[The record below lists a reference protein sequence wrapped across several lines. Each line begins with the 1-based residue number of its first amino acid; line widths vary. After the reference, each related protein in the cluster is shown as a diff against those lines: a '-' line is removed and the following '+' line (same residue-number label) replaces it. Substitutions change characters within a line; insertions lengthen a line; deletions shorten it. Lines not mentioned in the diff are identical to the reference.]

1 MYGQSP
7 IPLTFQQRSYSKQL
21 MKVFKQLFISL
32 ILLTPMAHAEQIVFS
47 EVMYHPP
54 AGGHEFI
61 EVQNLTATPF
71 DIAQWELT
79 DGASFTFPD
88 FASGAA
94 LDSFLKAFERIILC
108 DTDPATFRATYSV
121 PNSIRVFGPWSG
133 RLSNGGERVTLADKN
148 GTIRCSFRYEDR
160 HPWPVAPDGAGHSLI
175 LADDSFAI
183 DDYQVWTSAPP
194 TPGFSTPLS
203 AEEPFPNPEVNLSI
217 GIPFVNYGDTWDFND
232 QNLDLG
238 SDWDLPNYTFSHPG
252 WTRENDADNDG
263 GLYGFENSALPAP
276 GIQTPL
282 LNSSDGDNHIT
293 YYFRKEFTYNGPTA
307 GANITID
314 SITDDGVFFYLN
326 GVPLGGV
333 GTNADAGW
341 KTTATRTVGN
351 ASEELA
357 VVTNNGS
364 ALVDGTNILSAEVHQ
379 TNSGSSDCVFGARLS
394 ISAPSNPSLLINEVL
409 PTADGFVEIYNP
421 GASAINLSG
430 WYLSDSPGSLTR
442 YQIPAGQTIPPSGLV
457 AISYATTGL
466 AVGGD
471 AVVYLT
477 EPDGTTIANAIDA
490 AIPLDGRSLGRKGDG
505 SSSWFLF
512 SQPSEDAPNASSSS
526 DFSLKINEVAF
537 DQDGVTTWIELYNPS
552 SAAMSAAGLFLASS
566 PDFSDK
572 VSLSGGIAAKGFF
585 PITEPFSENGEELT
599 LFLISGSD
607 TIIDA
612 VVVPFKSPR
621 NYAAAYPDGSGEFYA
636 STTGSKGSPNN
647 PDRVDSIVINE
658 LMVDP
663 PSEHRDGEFIEI
675 FNKSGS
681 TIDLSGWRFTDG
693 VDFTF
698 PVGTSLPARSYL
710 VIPANE
716 DYTNYPNSAGQFSG
730 SLANSGELLRLV
742 DSWNNLV
749 DEVYY
754 HTGGDWPELAGGQG
768 SSLELRHPDMDNS
781 KASAWT
787 ASDESDKSTFQE
799 FTIAE
804 QYQEITRRGGA
815 SDYKELHLQA
825 VGDTHIAMRNL
836 SLSRNGSGN
845 ILPGGGLAL
854 ARNGSANDG
863 WLCQGTHHASKIT
876 NGEFHLISSGHGD
889 VKANRCEIDVTSIQ
903 DNNNLKFT
911 FEARWIS
918 GKPTLNVQTWDRSF
932 GGTIHLNV
940 PKNLGTPGAA
950 NPGILDNPAPTI
962 SGLIHS
968 PPIPRSSDPVRITV
982 EAQNANT
989 VNLRHRLDNNAGN
1002 GTWNSSPMFDDGISG
1017 GDEIADDGVYTITLT
1032 NYQSDNSIV
1041 QFYVQATSAGGTSIQ
1056 PALAPEKPAMW
1067 VVDNSNHPTDLRLQ
1081 RFIISARDRSASGGT
1096 GNSATFDYDF
1106 PKLSNQYFNA
1116 TFISNEKDII
1126 YNCEMRK
1133 SGSPWTRSG
1142 SADFSRMKWKP
1153 PGDRKFRG
1161 YTKRAID
1168 NDAGGNKAYHNR
1180 IIRYWLYLFGHAA
1193 NENEFVRVIING
1205 GSASLREDVEPNAND
1220 FLKRNWEDGHK
1231 GELYRIDDEWWFD
1244 DGWGRQ
1250 NRNATWEYKNT
1261 TEPER
1266 YSSEWIKRSRESE
1279 HDYSSF
1285 ISWTRMVGRN
1295 DFTREEIERTADI
1308 DMMAANA
1315 VVRGW
1320 CDDWDTLTRNRGKNG
1335 YFLRRATDGKWMLV
1349 QWDSDLTFG
1358 SSNADFI
1365 GNLSGVRNF
1374 FEKPYIKQRV
1384 NHYLNEM
1391 VQKYTVNS
1399 TRLAAWFRCEEDAS
1413 PSYSSNESTYNSWN
1427 RNRLSKANSTIGSAL
1442 NTNFNVTSGNG
1453 SSLST
1458 SSDTISLQGRSGA
1471 DVFAIRVTGQP
1482 WAEYEFSNT
1491 TAWTLSGIQLR
1502 QGANV
1507 LEVQSVD
1514 QEGNVTDTENFTV
1527 TKSGNAAP
1535 VLVLDADPGSF
1546 RIPINTTFEI
1556 DGDKS
1561 YDPEG
1566 TSLDFSFQ
1574 LPTGLSIG
1582 NPTPSSASM
1591 IFQKPGHYPLTI
1603 TATDQ
1608 NGKTTQVLREIVA
1621 YADSGWDPFNQ
1632 EILQDLWTTEDLI
1645 LKDGTTP
1652 PSSYSF
1658 DETPNRLAV
1667 KVETNP
1673 AKPLTLN
1680 SPNHPRMWRDTPAGI
1695 WSFTSEVTLSSV
1707 QQGDFY
1713 TGIIVDGEQNG
1724 SPVRFTVGMEDG
1736 DLLRAKKI
1744 TTSGTTILGSITWTE
1759 KDAVVR
1765 IFKKTTGID
1774 LQYRTEPGVWETLG
1788 RASGNITTSQAGIF
1802 ASTDTPQ
1809 ALRVEFDDALIV
1821 DSSISSPT
1829 LDNLRIT
1836 EIMYHPV
1843 GGSFYEFIEIQ
1854 NTGSTPLALGGASF
1868 DDTQPFG
1875 AFTFANVTLAPG
1887 QYAVIVSAESAFRA
1901 RYGNNI
1907 PIVGSWASGSLSNGG
1922 ETIELRDPFGNTIH
1936 DFSYDDNA
1944 PWPLGADGTGP
1955 SLEVIDT
1962 EGDYNDPLN
1971 WRASAYTGGS
1981 PGFFEATDQD
1991 GDGLSN
1997 IRENALG
2004 TNPNVTDTD
2013 GDGSSDGAETIA
2025 GTNPLDP
2032 SDSFRIL
2039 SVGPSDIPDEI
2050 EIIWASVTGKTYV
2063 VESSLDLVGN
2073 WSLHDSVTAGGST
2086 SRTTDQT
2093 SGKRKFYRV
2102 RVSGP

>member
-1 MYGQSP
+1 
-7 IPLTFQQRSYSKQL
+7 
-21 MKVFKQLFISL
+21 
-32 ILLTPMAHAEQIVFS
+32 
-47 EVMYHPP
+47 
-54 AGGHEFI
+54 
-61 EVQNLTATPF
+61 
-71 DIAQWELT
+71 
-79 DGASFTFPD
+79 
-88 FASGAA
+88 
-94 LDSFLKAFERIILC
+94 
-108 DTDPATFRATYSV
+108 
-121 PNSIRVFGPWSG
+121 
-133 RLSNGGERVTLADKN
+133 
-148 GTIRCSFRYEDR
+148 
-160 HPWPVAPDGAGHSLI
+160 
-175 LADDSFAI
+175 
-183 DDYQVWTSAPP
+183 
-194 TPGFSTPLS
+194 
-203 AEEPFPNPEVNLSI
+203 
-217 GIPFVNYGDTWDFND
+217 
-232 QNLDLG
+232 
-238 SDWDLPNYTFSHPG
+238 
-252 WTRENDADNDG
+252 
-263 GLYGFENSALPAP
+263 
-276 GIQTPL
+276 
-282 LNSSDGDNHIT
+282 
-293 YYFRKEFTYNGPTA
+293 
-307 GANITID
+307 
-314 SITDDGVFFYLN
+314 
-326 GVPLGGV
+326 
-333 GTNADAGW
+333 
-341 KTTATRTVGN
+341 
-351 ASEELA
+351 
-357 VVTNNGS
+357 
-364 ALVDGTNILSAEVHQ
+364 
-379 TNSGSSDCVFGARLS
+379 
-394 ISAPSNPSLLINEVL
+394 
-409 PTADGFVEIYNP
+409 
-421 GASAINLSG
+421 
-430 WYLSDSPGSLTR
+430 
-442 YQIPAGQTIPPSGLV
+442 
-457 AISYATTGL
+457 
-466 AVGGD
+466 
-471 AVVYLT
+471 
-477 EPDGTTIANAIDA
+477 
-490 AIPLDGRSLGRKGDG
+490 
-505 SSSWFLF
+505 
-512 SQPSEDAPNASSSS
+512 
-526 DFSLKINEVAF
+526 
-537 DQDGVTTWIELYNPS
+537 
-552 SAAMSAAGLFLASS
+552 
-566 PDFSDK
+566 
-572 VSLSGGIAAKGFF
+572 
-585 PITEPFSENGEELT
+585 
-599 LFLISGSD
+599 
-607 TIIDA
+607 
-612 VVVPFKSPR
+612 
-621 NYAAAYPDGSGEFYA
+621 
-636 STTGSKGSPNN
+636 
-647 PDRVDSIVINE
+647 
-658 LMVDP
+658 
-663 PSEHRDGEFIEI
+663 
-675 FNKSGS
+675 
-681 TIDLSGWRFTDG
+681 
-693 VDFTF
+693 
-698 PVGTSLPARSYL
+698 
-710 VIPANE
+710 
-716 DYTNYPNSAGQFSG
+716 
-730 SLANSGELLRLV
+730 
-742 DSWNNLV
+742 
-749 DEVYY
+749 
-754 HTGGDWPELAGGQG
+754 
-768 SSLELRHPDMDNS
+768 
-781 KASAWT
+781 
-787 ASDESDKSTFQE
+787 
-799 FTIAE
+799 
-804 QYQEITRRGGA
+804 
-815 SDYKELHLQA
+815 
-825 VGDTHIAMRNL
+825 
-836 SLSRNGSGN
+836 
-845 ILPGGGLAL
+845 
-854 ARNGSANDG
+854 
-863 WLCQGTHHASKIT
+863 
-876 NGEFHLISSGHGD
+876 
-889 VKANRCEIDVTSIQ
+889 
-903 DNNNLKFT
+903 
-911 FEARWIS
+911 
-918 GKPTLNVQTWDRSF
+918 
-932 GGTIHLNV
+932 
-940 PKNLGTPGAA
+940 
-950 NPGILDNPAPTI
+950 
-962 SGLIHS
+962 
-968 PPIPRSSDPVRITV
+968 
-982 EAQNANT
+982 
-989 VNLRHRLDNNAGN
+989 
-1002 GTWNSSPMFDDGISG
+1002 
-1017 GDEIADDGVYTITLT
+1017 
-1032 NYQSDNSIV
+1032 
-1041 QFYVQATSAGGTSIQ
+1041 
-1056 PALAPEKPAMW
+1056 
-1067 VVDNSNHPTDLRLQ
+1067 
-1081 RFIISARDRSASGGT
+1081 
-1096 GNSATFDYDF
+1096 
-1106 PKLSNQYFNA
+1106 
-1116 TFISNEKDII
+1116 
-1126 YNCEMRK
+1126 
-1133 SGSPWTRSG
+1133 
-1142 SADFSRMKWKP
+1142 
-1153 PGDRKFRG
+1153 
-1161 YTKRAID
+1161 
-1168 NDAGGNKAYHNR
+1168 
-1180 IIRYWLYLFGHAA
+1180 
-1193 NENEFVRVIING
+1193 
-1205 GSASLREDVEPNAND
+1205 
-1220 FLKRNWEDGHK
+1220 
-1231 GELYRIDDEWWFD
+1231 
-1244 DGWGRQ
+1244 
-1250 NRNATWEYKNT
+1250 
-1261 TEPER
+1261 
-1266 YSSEWIKRSRESE
+1266 
-1279 HDYSSF
+1279 
-1285 ISWTRMVGRN
+1285 
-1295 DFTREEIERTADI
+1295 
-1308 DMMAANA
+1308 
-1315 VVRGW
+1315 
-1320 CDDWDTLTRNRGKNG
+1320 
-1335 YFLRRATDGKWMLV
+1335 MLV

-1535 VLVLDADPGSF
+1535 VLVVDADPGSF